1 MKINIW
7 TEIFQSIRKNMLRS
21 TLSGFTVVFG
31 VFVFTILFG
40 IATGLKNTFNKEF
53 RETNINTIFV
63 YSGITSKPYKGRKAG
78 RKIQFKNQH
87 IKFLNQKYDSKIEHS
102 SGGIYKN
109 MNMNV
114 SYFNKNNNYM
124 IYGTKDNFQFIKK
137 FEITSGRFFS
147 YSDTYKKLKVAVIG
161 TLLQEDIFGKKNP
174 IGKQLNIQGIS
185 FKVIGVHHK
194 KNNDRENR
202 KIYIPYTTAQDIYQN
217 NDYIDMMYIAH
228 SPDMNHNQVLA
239 LRNSIEKD
247 LKDIF
252 YVSPKDNGAIDT
264 WNAIGTLKKIHTMN
278 AVLGLIILFI
288 GLGTLIASI
297 IGISNIMVYSVK
309 ERTKELG
316 IRKVLG
322 AKPKYIT
329 SLILLETILVTSL
342 SGYIGMLIG
351 FRYPEPNRR

>member
-7 TEIFQSIRKNMLRS
+7 TEIFQSISKNMLRS
-21 TLSGFTVVFG
+21 TLSGFTVAFA

-40 IATGLKNTFNKEF
+40 IATGLKNTFNKKF
-53 RETNINTIFV
+53 TDKNTNIISV
-63 YSGITSKPYKGRKAG
+63 SSGITSKPYKGRKGG
-78 RKIQFKNQH
+78 RKIQFKNQQ
-87 IKFLNQKYDSKIEHS
+87 IKFLNQKYDSKIEYS
-102 SGGIYKN
+102 SGIIYKN
-109 MNMNV
+109 MNV
-114 SYFNKNNNYM
+114 SHFNKNNHYS
-124 IYGTKDNFQFIKK
+124 IIATKDNFQFIEKL
-137 FEITSGRFFS
+137 EITSGRFFN
-147 YSDTYKKLKVAVIG
+147 YSDTHKKLKVVVIG
-161 TLLQEDIFGKKNP
+161 KLVQEDIFGKKNP

-194 KNNDRENR
+194 KNDDRENR

-217 NDYIDMMYIAH
+217 NDYIDEMYISH
-228 SPDMNHNQVLA
+228 SPDMNHNQALA
-239 LRNSIEKD
+239 LKNSIEKD

-252 YVSPKDNGAIDT
+252 YVSPKDDGAIYTFSDT
-264 WNAIGTLKKIHTMN
+264 ESLKNINTMTF
-278 AVLGLIILFI
+278 VLGLIILFI
-288 GLGTLIASI
+288 GLGTLIAGI

-322 AKPKYIT
+322 AKPKHII